1 MSEPKLISPM
11 LDDFI
16 MGGVIS
22 DHDGV
27 RCCPAMRKNSD
38 DKYIVKIISVP
49 ASQTKLDALLLTGAY
64 PDKAAA
70 LEYFKELADGIV
82 TEKEI
87 LDRLSKLEGF
97 VAYEDCQIVPME
109 DATGFDVYLL
119 GKYRSTLERYLSR
132 NPMTHLGAVNL
143 GLDLCAALSI
153 CRRSGYMCVD
163 VKPSNIFITGD
174 KEYCI
179 GDLGFLRLNALKYET
194 LPDKY
199 RSAYTAP
206 ELEDAFAAISDTID
220 IYAVGMV
227 LYQVFNNGK
236 LPEKLEQPALADEEM
251 AQIILKAC
259 DPDPGNRWQDPVQM
273 GQAIV
278 SYMQKN
284 GVNDTP
290 LVTEESVQEEPAAE
304 VDAQDVSAEEA
315 EVTEAVAEDITV
327 DEAAMD
333 IDQIIAAVENAVDE
347 DGEVSEEATEQE
359 SDTDTEAEET
369 VEEILEAADEDT
381 SECVCGDAEQE
392 QSEEVAVVEAVDS
405 AINCDEPVD
414 DIPAEEITADEVAEE
429 VTAVSEDDL
438 DNLSFLDEITG
449 DIPEDYDAISED
461 VSDILSQVDELA
473 GLEVPAPVV
482 APEPI
487 EVKLPEP
494 VVEEEPVEEAE
505 VQDVETAVS
514 DEEPSDDDEAEE
526 EIGEEIPEEERP
538 YTPKK
543 KRTGLVWI
551 LILLILAALAYGGY
565 YFYENYYL
573 QPIETFEL
581 SGDEDR
587 LEVQVSGK
595 LDEKLLTVVCS
606 DPHGNRFPSSVVD
619 GMAVFTGLAPDT
631 AYTVEVEADGFYQ
644 LTGVTSKVYS
654 TPVQTKIAQMS
665 VVTGSES
672 GSVILSFAVEGPD
685 SDQWNVIYNAD
696 GEAERVT
703 AFPSHMVTLTG
714 LTVGKEYTFRLEP
727 VDSVYLSGEVETQ
740 YVVKELICAENLQI
754 TGCADGVLTAQWNA
768 PANASVTQ
776 WNVRCYSDS
785 GYDKTITTEETSV
798 AFDGITESSAFTVE
812 VTAAEMSVSKRAQ
825 VSANSVTIS
834 NFTVSAQNAQLKL
847 KWKASKSVPSGGWLV
862 RYSVDGV
869 SAPAAVKTKENS
881 VSIPQIPNGNYSF
894 TITDT
899 EGNIALGGPFTY
911 QAKATSDFSAY
922 SVKKADLTLR
932 LCNTPSS
939 PSWNYQD
946 IAEKDYVN
954 TFPIGQKVSMVISS
968 AVSVKNSTDK
978 VTITYVIYDE
988 FGKLVDFS
996 AESQVWQSMWYKK
1009 YCELDVPSVPAEV
1022 GTYNLVLLLNGME
1035 AGSQKFAIT
1044 N

>member
-22 DHDGV
+22 SHDGV
-27 RCCPAMRKNSD
+27 RSCPAMRKNSD

-49 ASQTKLDALLLTGAY
+49 ASQSKLDALLLTGAY

-82 TEKEI
+82 VEKEI

-97 VAYEDCQIVPME
+97 VAYDDCQVVPME
-109 DATGFDVYLL
+109 DEVGFDVYLL
-119 GKYRSTLERYLSR
+119 GKYHSTLERYLSR

-143 GLDLCAALSI
+143 GLDLCAALAI

-163 VKPSNIFITGD
+163 VKPSNIYITGD

-179 GDLGFLRLNALKYET
+179 GDLGFLRLNALKYES

-206 ELEDAFAAISDTID
+206 ELEDAFAAISDTTD

-227 LYQVFNNGK
+227 LYQVFNGGV
-236 LPEKLEQPALADEEM
+236 LPDTLDKPLMADDEM

-259 DPDPGNRWQDPVQM
+259 DPNPSNRWQDPVQM

-290 LVTEESVQEEPAAE
+290 LVIEEVEEATAE
-304 VDAQDVSAEEA
+304 LEADAQDISD
-315 EVTEAVAEDITV
+315 TETGVIE
-327 DEAAMD
+327 
-333 IDQIIAAVENAVDE
+333 
-347 DGEVSEEATEQE
+347 EVSEEIAE
-359 SDTDTEAEET
+359 DTDVDEIISAVENDVYEEPVEAFDTDDGETEAVT
-369 VEEILEAADEDT
+369 VAEIAESAVEILEAESEETSACAFEDVVEQPIEDET
-381 SECVCGDAEQE
+381 SETVL
-392 QSEEVAVVEAVDS
+392 SETTDCES
-405 AINCDEPVD
+405 T
-414 DIPAEEITADEVAEE
+414 AEEISVEDVITEE
-429 VTAVSEDDL
+429 PDVDL
-438 DNLSFLDEITG
+438 DNLSFLDEVTG
-449 DIPEDYDAISED
+449 DIAADYNEISED
-461 VSDILSQVDELA
+461 VSDILSQIDDLVT
-473 GLEVPAPVV
+473 LEVPAPVV

-494 VVEEEPVEEAE
+494 VIEESPEENAEEVTEVEVSDDEVINVSEAE
-505 VQDVETAVS
+505 DSV
-514 DEEPSDDDEAEE
+514 
-526 EIGEEIPEEERP
+526 EEIPEEELTEEELP

-551 LILLILAALAYGGY
+551 LILLILAGLAYGGY
-565 YFYENYYL
+565 YFYQNYYL
-573 QPIETFEL
+573 QPIESLEL
-581 SGDEDR
+581 SGTEDR
-587 LEVQVSGK
+587 LEVQLSSD
-595 LDEKLLTVVCS
+595 LDESLLTVVCS
-606 DPHGNRFPSSVVD
+606 DPHGNSYPSAVVN

-631 AYTVEVEADGFYQ
+631 AYTVAVEVDGFYQ

-672 GSVILSFAVEGPD
+672 GSVILSFTVEGPD
-685 SDQWNVIYNAD
+685 SDQWNVIYNAP

-714 LTVGKEYTFRLEP
+714 LTVGKEYTFKLEP
-727 VDSVYLSGEVETQ
+727 VESLYLSGDLETN

-776 WNVRCYSDS
+776 WIVRCYSDN
-785 GYDKTITTEETSV
+785 GYDKTITTEETT
-798 AFDGITESSAFTVE
+798 ATFGEITESSAFTVE
-812 VTAAEMSVSKRAQ
+812 VTAADMSVSKRAQ

-834 NFTVSAQNAQLKL
+834 NFSVSAKNAQLKL
-847 KWKASKSVPSGGWLV
+847 KWKASTSIPSGGWLV

-869 SAPAAVKTKENS
+869 SAPAAIKTKENAAT
-881 VSIPQIPNGNYSF
+881 IPQIPNGNYSF
-894 TITDT
+894 TITDAD
-899 EGNIALGGPFTY
+899 GNVALGGPFSY
-911 QAKATSDFSAY
+911 QAKSASDFSAY
-922 SVKKADLTLR
+922 SVKKADLTVR

-946 IAEKDYVN
+946 IDEKDYIN
-954 TFPIGQKVSMVISS
+954 TFPVGQKISMVIS
-968 AVSVKNSTDK
+968 AAKNVKSSTDK
-978 VTITYVIYDE
+978 VSITYVIYDE

-996 AESQVWQSMWYKK
+996 TESQVWQSMWYKNH
-1009 YCELDVPSVPAEV
+1009 CELDVPSVPAEV
-1022 GTYNLVLLLNGME
+1022 GTYELVLFLNGMN